1 MRNTGRIARI
11 LSVLL
16 LLAALATA
24 PAVQA
29 RPLSPKE
36 KHHSKH
42 VLLISVDGLHG
53 IDLEK
58 FILAHPGST
67 LAELSEHGYQY
78 DQASCPRPSD
88 SFPGLLA
95 LLTGGTPNSTG
106 VWYDASYDRSY
117 IAPGLPPGSPLG
129 SPLVYDESL
138 DAEPGTPLSTNTT
151 LVPSLL
157 PTDPANG
164 NQPVKPWE
172 LLRVNTIFEV
182 AKAHG
187 LRTAWSDKHTAA
199 YQIVQGP
206 SGHGVDDYFSP
217 EITNT
222 VIPPGIDFT
231 KSHINIKV
239 YDSIKVDAIKNEARG
254 RDHSGVHPVGV
265 PAIFGMNFQSV
276 SVGQKL
282 KVDPVDAT
290 LKGGYVDGDATPGT
304 ALAAALSY
312 VDGALGEI
320 VHALKVGGVYQ
331 DTTIVITAKHGQ
343 SPIDPS
349 NRIAADDSFYAAALN
364 TVTPGLGD
372 KAQITTDTLALI
384 WLNPTQQAFTKQAV
398 DAIRSEPALNSKA
411 GLPLIER
418 ILWGDSL
425 KQLFNDPKTDAR
437 VPDIIVI
444 PTPGVIYTGGSK
456 LGEHGGF
463 GKDDTSV
470 ALLVSHPSLG
480 HRVFKSPV
488 QTTQVAPTILE
499 ILGLKAEALDAVR
512 QEHTDELPGFDDKE

>member
-1 MRNTGRIARI
+1 MRSITRT
-11 LSVLL
+11 LSLLVLL
-16 LLAALATA
+16 GAVVTVPTA
-24 PAVQA
+24 QGAP
-29 RPLSPKE
+29 SPETE

-53 IDLEK
+53 IDLERY
-58 FILAHPGST
+58 ILAHPEST
-67 LAELSEHGYQY
+67 LAELSEHGYRY
-78 DQASCPRPSD
+78 NQASCPKPSD

-106 VWYDASYDRSY
+106 VWYDVSYDRSY
-117 IAPGLPPGSPLG
+117 IAPGLPPGSALG

-138 DAEPGTPLSTNTT
+138 DIEPGTPLSTNTT
-151 LVPSLL
+151 IDPALL

-164 NQPVKPWE
+164 NQPVKPWQ
-172 LLRVNTIFEV
+172 LGRTNNIFEV
-182 AKAHG
+182 ARAHG
-187 LRTAWSDKHTAA
+187 LRTAWCDKHVAA
-199 YQIVQGP
+199 YQIVHGP

-217 EITNT
+217 EISNT

-239 YDSIKVDAIKNEARG
+239 YDGIKVDAIKNEARG
-254 RDHSGVHPVGV
+254 LDHSGTHHVGV

-304 ALAAALSY
+304 ALAAALKF

-320 VHALKVGGVYQ
+320 VHALKLGGVYH
-331 DTTIVITAKHGQ
+331 DTTIIITAKHGQ
-343 SPIDPS
+343 SPIDPAK
-349 NRIAADDSFYAAALN
+349 RIAVDDGQYADALN

-372 KAQITTDTLALI
+372 KAQVMADSIALI
-384 WLNPTQQAFTKQAV
+384 WLNPAQQGFTQQAV
-398 DAIRSEPALNSKA
+398 DAIRNTPGLNAKGGA
-411 GLPLIER
+411 PLIER

-425 KQLFNDPKTDAR
+425 KMLFNDPAKDSR
-437 VPDIIVI
+437 VPDIIVV

-470 ALLVSHPSLG
+470 GLLVSHPSLG
-480 HRVFKSPV
+480 HRTFKSPV

-499 ILGLKAEALDAVR
+499 ILGLEGRALESVR
-512 QEHTDELPGFDDKE
+512 KEHTDELPGFDGKE